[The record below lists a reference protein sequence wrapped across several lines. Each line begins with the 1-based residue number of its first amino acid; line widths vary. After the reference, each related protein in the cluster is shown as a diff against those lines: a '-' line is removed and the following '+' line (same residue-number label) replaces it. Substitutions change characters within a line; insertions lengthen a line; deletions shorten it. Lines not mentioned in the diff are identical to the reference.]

1 MPNVLLPLPHFEQS
15 RDGRCLPACVRMTLA
30 YWGRNLS
37 ENKVAKMLGSHDFG
51 TPIFNVEKLRRQGY
65 QVEFGSLTVEQ
76 LKAHLLAGRP
86 VIARVWTRNLDYWQ
100 EEETSHVVV
109 VVGFDDTR
117 VYLNDPA
124 SKEVPQP
131 TTWESFL
138 AAWAEF
144 DETAAVIYQT

>member
-1 MPNVLLPLPHFEQS
+1 MPTVLLPLPHFEQS
-15 RDGRCLPACVRMTLA
+15 RDSRCLPACVRMTLA

-37 ENKVAKMLGSHDFG
+37 ENKLAKILGTRDFG
-51 TPIFNVEKLRRQGY
+51 TPISNVERLRRQGY
-65 QVEFGSLTVEQ
+65 QVEFGSLTVEA

-86 VIARVWTRNLDYWQ
+86 VIARVWTKMLDYWQ

-109 VVGFDDTR
+109 VVGFDDTQ

-131 TTWESFL
+131 TIWQSFL

-144 DETAAVIYQT
+144 DETAAVVYPS

>member
-1 MPNVLLPLPHFEQS
+1 
-15 RDGRCLPACVRMTLA
+15 
-30 YWGRNLS
+30 
-37 ENKVAKMLGSHDFG
+37 MLGSHDFG

-86 VIARVWTRNLDYWQ
+86 VIARVWTKNLDYWQ

-117 VYLNDPA
+117 VYLNDPT
-124 SKEVPQP
+124 SQEILQP
-131 TTWESFL
+131 TTWKSFL

-144 DETAAVIYQT
+144 YETAAVIFPI